1 MKKMIFAIIVEDLK
15 RYGFVVG
22 YSDAE
27 RSLYAYDYPIHR
39 FSADWPVVGKAYEGK
54 VYVSV
59 EAFIEKYSPNIGE
72 EQW

>member
-39 FSADWPVVGKAYEGK
+39 FSAD
-54 VYVSV
+54 
-59 EAFIEKYSPNIGE
+59 
-72 EQW
+72 